1 MEMTVRR
8 TIPAS
13 PAEVYDAW
21 LDPKHPGNPW
31 HDSDTR
37 IFEPRVDALYYF
49 VHVTETWRRPHFGRF
64 LVLDRPNKIQQTLMS
79 LSSLGLESVL
89 TVSLAPRCI
98 YLSGKTRERIGAG
111 WTLAAFPGLVAVRR
125 FALFLRW
132 QVNDPGLTK
141 PRLWRGFAS
150 PGRAA
155 SPTSHY

>member
-1 MEMTVRR
+1 MIQRVIPDVKTMEMTVRR

-64 LVLDRPNKIQQTLMS
+64 LVLDRPNRIQQTLMS

-89 TVSLAPRCI
+89 TVSLAPHGADTLLTLHHANLPDEETGRLHAQGWEY
-98 YLSGKTRERIGAG
+98 YLGL
-111 WTLAAFPGLVAVRR
+111 LAACFEP
-125 FALFLRW
+125 
-132 QVNDPGLTK
+132 K
-141 PRLWRGFAS
+141 
-150 PGRAA
+150 
-155 SPTSHY
+155 HH

>member
-1 MEMTVRR
+1 MIQRLIPDVKTMEMTVRR
-8 TIPAS
+8 NIPAS

-64 LVLDRPNKIQQTLMS
+64 LVLDRPNKVQQTLMS

-89 TVSLAPRCI
+89 TVSLAPHGADTLLTLHHANLPDEETGRLHEQGWGH
-98 YLSGKTRERIGAG
+98 YLAL
-111 WTLAAFPGLVAVRR
+111 LAACFEL
-125 FALFLRW
+125 
-132 QVNDPGLTK
+132 K
-141 PRLWRGFAS
+141 
-150 PGRAA
+150 
-155 SPTSHY
+155 HH